1 MDLTPLFKERSD
13 YLPEFILFPNE
24 IVSLLDKHI
33 IGQEKAKKVLGI
45 ALFLRS
51 LRMLQR
57 QGTIL
62 LHAPLEKHNIIMV
75 GPTGCGKTALMRAI
89 AETLD
94 ILVTITDVSGITSA
108 GYVGGDIDDIIN
120 LHLHNAHHRVEQ
132 RAKGYETMS
141 QMKQELEIETKFGVV
156 YLDEFD
162 KCRKDIGG
170 YGKDIN
176 GQSVQQEL
184 LKLLEGEEIS
194 YRNDRQKGELKTFD
208 CSETL
213 FICGGAYVGLDKIVL
228 ERLNKK
234 VGIGFAHEGT
244 RQMEADVNILDHLT
258 NEDME
263 KYGFLPEVLGRLTTC
278 AVLKE
283 LTIDNLVQIITN
295 GNNGLIHEY
304 TSYFDLFDVQIEF
317 DEFAIKEIATVVKD
331 NKVGARGLRS
341 VILKIVQEYQ
351 YNIQAIAP
359 KQKLLV
365 TKEDVRNSL

>member
-24 IVSLLDKHI
+24 IVGLLDKHI
-33 IGQEKAKKVLGI
+33 IGQEKAKRVLGI

-51 LRMLQR
+51 LRMLQS
-57 QGTIL
+57 QGTINL
-62 LHAPLEKHNIIMV
+62 LAPLNKHNILMV

-89 AETLD
+89 AETMD

-120 LHLHNAHHRVEQ
+120 LHLHNAHERVQ
-132 RAKGYETMS
+132 RRAKGYETMS
-141 QMKQELEIETKFGVV
+141 QMKQELDIEMKFGVV

-162 KCRKDIGG
+162 KCRKDLGG

-234 VGIGFAHEGT
+234 VGIGFSHEGT
-244 RQMEADVNILDHLT
+244 RQMEANSDILDHLT
-258 NEDME
+258 NEDLE

-283 LTIDNLVQIITN
+283 LTIDNLVTIIN
-295 GNNGLIHEY
+295 NENNGLIKEY
-304 TSYFDLFDVQIEF
+304 TSFFDLFDVKVEF
-317 DEFAIKEIATVVKD
+317 DEYAVKEIATIVKE

-341 VILKIVQEYQ
+341 VILKILEEYQ
-351 YNIQAIAP
+351 YNIQSIAP
-359 KQKLLV
+359 KQRLII